1 MATKVYS
8 DISITQAIRK
18 SLRVPAKRVLLPL
31 GPNANPT
38 EIVNRLQ
45 SVYRYVASC
54 DAVIE
59 EFYTAEQRPEESV
72 ADWGIRLEYIL
83 QKAIDKGHV
92 VEKGKNDVLR
102 RKFWRSLYSQE
113 LKNATQIHFE
123 MIQDFEKLR
132 Q

>member
-45 SVYRYVASC
+45 SVYGYVASC

-102 RKFWRSLYSQE
+102 RKFWRSLYS
-113 LKNATQIHFE
+113 LKMLHRFIL
-123 MIQDFEKLR
+123 K
-132 Q
+132 